1 MKLRYRYA
9 EAAEV
14 LGVSKAKIY
23 RRIRE
28 GRLTPVYDGAQPFLT
43 HDELVRYAATT
54 QPNLEE
60 YQAANP
66 GQRGFQR
73 KAEVAA

>member
-1 MKLRYRYA
+1 MKIRYRYA

-14 LGVSKAKIY
+14 LGISKAKIY

-43 HDELVRYAATT
+43 HEELMRYANEA
-54 QPNLEE
+54 QPNLED
-60 YQAANP
+60 YQAKNP
-66 GQRGFQR
+66 GRRGFTR
-73 KAEVAA
+73 KAEAAA

>member
-14 LGVSKAKIY
+14 LGISKAKIY

-43 HDELVRYAATT
+43 HEELCRYANAP
-54 QPNLEE
+54 QPNLEP
-60 YQAANP
+60 YQTKGAA
-66 GQRGFQR
+66 
-73 KAEVAA
+73 A